1 MVEPGSIGGA
11 GGLGGMQPA
20 AATRAAQGAKHAFA
34 GLPIQRGEPLSVL
47 LADLS
52 EEASFIHAETLE
64 DKAKQEKTEDSVQD
78 AWQRRRARLLQQV
91 RSVWKGEEVGEEEK
105 RKFSGDATELRR
117 AIAGGTGGDS
127 LDELL
132 RQLGK
137 GDASREVALL
147 GEVLGDES
155 LPAPERKTAETA
167 LNRLIAT
174 HGREAQAGAHSLPY
188 AIEQAQKG
196 SESLVAL
203 QRCYQSAIAGGLGL
217 TLALSSTLETFG
229 AANFN
234 AGCDFLSR
242 VASSEIANE
251 SRPLERAHLGDV
263 LDRIKGLRVFRT
275 AAARLHQALERAG
288 GKPDKVLSDEKL
300 TEHFFTVVGNPIE
313 FDSRFNET
321 LNALAPEP
329 RLHFLQELR
338 ASVREL
344 PDWAFPNVTERSRAL
359 QPIQEKIDYLVY
371 EEGV

>member
-1 MVEPGSIGGA
+1 MVEPGGIGSTS
-11 GGLGGMQPA
+11 GLGGMHS
-20 AATRAAQGAKHAFA
+20 ATARTAAQSTARAFA
-34 GLPIQRGEPLSVL
+34 GLQVQRGEPLSAL

-52 EEASFIHAETLE
+52 EEASFIHAESLE
-64 DKAKQEKTEDSVQD
+64 EKAKQEKTEDSVQD

-105 RKFSGDATELRR
+105 RKFAGDATELRK
-117 AIAGGTGGDS
+117 AIAGGANGDA

-132 RQLGK
+132 NQLGS
-137 GDASREVALL
+137 GDASREAALL
-147 GEVLGDES
+147 GEVLDDDS
-155 LPAPERKTAETA
+155 LTAPTRKAAEGA
-167 LNRLIAT
+167 LNKLIAT
-174 HGREAQAGAHSLPY
+174 RGRAAQAGAHSLPF
-188 AIEQAQKG
+188 AAEQAQKG
-196 SESLVAL
+196 SESLMAL
-203 QRCYQSAIAGGLGL
+203 QRCYQNAIAGGLGL

-229 AANFN
+229 AANFSQ
-234 AGCDFLSR
+234 GCDFLSR
-242 VASSEIANE
+242 VASSEITSE

-288 GKPDKVLSDEKL
+288 GAPDKVLSDEQL
-300 TEHFFTVVGNPIE
+300 TEHFFTAVGNPLE
-313 FDSRFNET
+313 FDTRFGAT

-359 QPIQEKIDYLVY
+359 QPIQEKIDTLVY